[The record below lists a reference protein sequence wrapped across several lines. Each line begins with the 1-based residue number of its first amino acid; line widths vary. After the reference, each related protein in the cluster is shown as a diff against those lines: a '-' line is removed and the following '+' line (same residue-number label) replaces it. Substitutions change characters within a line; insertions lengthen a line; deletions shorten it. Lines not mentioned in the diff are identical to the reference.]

1 MSFEF
6 LVLSGQWSEMY
17 RSRNIC
23 NSRIEVADALR
34 GVAVMGIIL
43 LHAIDHFNVF
53 TAEPITYSLPC
64 DTFVEKAATWLL
76 RDKMY
81 GLFALLFGLSF
92 FIMNDDQQQK
102 GHSCL
107 KRKKLTQNR
116 MCVICVSNVCNMRVV

>member
-43 LHAIDHFNVF
+43 LHAIDHFDVF
-53 TAEPITYSLPC
+53 TAEPITYMASTRQDVWPVRPPLRLEFLHHERRP
-64 DTFVEKAATWLL
+64 TAERTLL
-76 RDKMY
+76 
-81 GLFALLFGLSF
+81 S
-92 FIMNDDQQQK
+92 
-102 GHSCL
+102 
-107 KRKKLTQNR
+107 
-116 MCVICVSNVCNMRVV
+116 